1 MLLRR
6 PARTALTNLFGYDV
20 LDLYISIVLRDGKTT
35 VIEMRQGLSNDRPIG
50 HSYMQQRLD
59 LSRTARMVG
68 IPRLLDQLTACS
80 DDAASR

>member
-6 PARTALTNLFGYDV
+6 PARTALTNFFGYDV

-59 LSRTARMVG
+59 LSRTG
-68 IPRLLDQLTACS
+68 WSGYLGCLTS
-80 DDAASR
+80 